1 MQKTYLYKKVVNIL
15 GKIIAVANQKGG
27 VGKTTTAV
35 NLSAAIAQT
44 GKRVLLIDCDPQGN
58 ATSGL
63 GIDKNALEQSIYD
76 VLVGEVNMGDIL
88 IHTDF
93 NLDLV
98 PAVMDLAGAEV
109 ELVDADDKLYRL
121 QKAIT
126 PIRGIYDY
134 IIIDCPPSLGHVTL
148 NALTAA
154 DSVLLP
160 LQCEFYALEGLSQL
174 MSTIEMVRDEY
185 NPHLHIEGLV
195 MTMYD
200 SRTNLS
206 QQVEA
211 EVRSHFPDDV
221 YETKIPRNVR
231 LSEAPSYGQPI
242 FAYAATSKG
251 ALAYAALAKEVL
263 GHE

>member
-1 MQKTYLYKKVVNIL
+1 MVNIL

-35 NLSAAIAQT
+35 NLSAGLALL
-44 GKRVLLIDCDPQGN
+44 GRRVLLIDCDPQGN

-63 GIDKNALEQSIYD
+63 GIDKSSLEQSIYD
-76 VLVGEVNMGDIL
+76 VLVGQANLGDII
-88 IHTDF
+88 IHTEF

-98 PAVMDLAGAEV
+98 PSVMDLAGAEV
-109 ELVDADDKLYRL
+109 ELVDAEDKLYRL
-121 QKAIT
+121 QKAIA

-134 IIIDCPPSLGHVTL
+134 IIIDCPPSLSHITL

-174 MSTIEMVRDEY
+174 MSTIEMVQEQY
-185 NPHLHIEGLV
+185 NSQLYIEGLV
-195 MTMYD
+195 MTMFD

-211 EVRSHFPDDV
+211 EVRNHFPNQV
-221 YETKIPRNVR
+221 YETKIPRTVR
-231 LSEAPSYGQPI
+231 LSEAPPYGQPI

-251 ALAYAALAKEVL
+251 ALAYEALAKEVA

>member
-1 MQKTYLYKKVVNIL
+1 MNIL
-15 GKIIAVANQKGG
+15 GKILAVANQKGG

-44 GKRVLLIDCDPQGN
+44 GRRVLLIDCDPQGN

-63 GIDKNALEQSIYD
+63 GIDKNALEQSVYD
-76 VLVGEVNMGDIL
+76 VLVGEANLGDII
-88 IHTDF
+88 IHTEFD
-93 NLDLV
+93 LDLV

-109 ELVDADDKLYRL
+109 ELVGADDKLYRL
-121 QKAIT
+121 QKAIA
-126 PIRGIYDY
+126 PIQGIYDY

-185 NPHLHIEGLV
+185 NPQLHVEGLV

-211 EVRSHFPDDV
+211 EVRKHFPNEV

-242 FAYAATSKG
+242 FAYAAASKG
-251 ALAYAALAKEVL
+251 ALAYAALAKEVI
-263 GHE
+263 GDE